1 MVNIFF
7 KENEKLKLH
16 QGISDF
22 ENIPRKDIVW
32 IDLIQPSY
40 DERIAIE
47 TSFKITLQTRQ
58 EIEEIE
64 VSSRY
69 FETENLIVNNSHF
82 LIPSEN
88 EFRKEPVSFILK
100 DHILFSHRN
109 SEMRTFTEIYRRIDY
124 NIKLYDAYHVFLN
137 IFEIRIDLDADM
149 IEAIVKDI
157 TSISGL
163 VTHEKT
169 FSEEILVR
177 ISKFQENTMQLRENI
192 IDKQRVL
199 SAILKSESFPEDLQN
214 KIRIM
219 IKDTG
224 SLLDYT
230 VFSFERLDFLQNT
243 FLGLVNIEQNKII
256 KIFTVAT
263 VIFMPPTLIASIYGM
278 NFKFLPEI
286 AWEVGY
292 PFALLL
298 MILSVAVT
306 LVLFRKRK
314 WL

>member
-7 KENEKLKLH
+7 RENEKLKLH

-32 IDLIQPSY
+32 IDLLQPSY
-40 DERIAIE
+40 DERVAIE
-47 TSFKITLQTRQ
+47 SHFTITLQTRQ

-69 FETENLIVNNSHF
+69 FETDNLIVNNSHF
-82 LIPSEN
+82 LIQTES

-100 DHILFSHRN
+100 EHILFSHRN
-109 SEMRTFTEIYRRIDY
+109 AEMRTFTEMYRRIDY
-124 NIKLYDAYHVFLN
+124 NYKLYDAYHVFLN

-149 IEAIVKDI
+149 IEAIVKEI

-199 SAILKSESFPEDLQN
+199 SAILKSESFPDDLQN

-278 NFKFLPEI
+278 NFKFLPETSWKI
-286 AWEVGY
+286 GY
-292 PFALLL
+292 PFALLI

-306 LVLFRKRK
+306 LILFKKRK

>member
-32 IDLIQPSY
+32 IDLLQPSY

-47 TSFKITLQTRQ
+47 SYFNITLQTRQ

-69 FETENLIVNNSHF
+69 FETDNLIVNNSHF
-82 LIPSEN
+82 LIPTDN

-100 DHILFSHRN
+100 ENILFSHRN

-124 NIKLYDAYHVFLN
+124 NFKLYDAYHVFLN

-199 SAILKSESFPEDLQN
+199 SAILKSESFPDDLQN

-278 NFKFLPEI
+278 NFKFLPEVG
-286 AWEVGY
+286 WTMGY
-292 PFALLL
+292 PLALLL

-306 LVLFRKRK
+306 LILFKKRK